1 MKTILLGILA
11 FLTSLTL
18 NSQEVNQD
26 TSNTDND
33 NTIVNTTIIEDI
45 TTESTTPVKTSNS
58 ANTITRWWAYPENIQ
73 MAIREGDDL
82 LVLVNKAFK
91 LSKSYAPSDL
101 VKASLSGIRNGNNYL
116 VRNIL
121 INDLKSM
128 VEDAKIQGIDLSI
141 RSGYRS
147 YNTQIDTYNY
157 WLSINNG
164 NIDATDKVSARAGHS
179 QHQLGTAIDFSSS
192 EITDGLSNLFKNT
205 KASQW
210 LINNSWKYGFVLS
223 FPLGY
228 ENVTGYSYES
238 WHYRY
243 IGITNAKEMHNS
255 GVTLEKYLESK
266 N

>member
-1 MKTILLGILA
+1 MKTILLGIIA

-18 NSQEVNQD
+18 NSQEVNQN
-26 TSNTDND
+26 TFNTDND
-33 NTIVNTTIIEDI
+33 NIIVNTSIIEDI
-45 TTESTTPVKTSNS
+45 TTESTTPVKTNNS
-58 ANTITRWWAYPENIQ
+58 ANTTSKWWTYPENIQ
-73 MAIREGDDL
+73 MTIRNGDDL
-82 LVLVNKAFK
+82 LVLVNKEFK

-101 VKASLSGIRNGNNYL
+101 VKASLSEIRNGSSYF

-128 VEDAKIQGIDLSI
+128 VGDAKTKGIDLSI

-164 NIDATDKVSARAGHS
+164 SVDATDKVSSRAGHS

-210 LINNSWKYGFVLS
+210 LIDNSWKYGFVLS

-228 ENVTGYSYES
+228 ENITGYSYES

-243 IGITNAKEMHNS
+243 IGIANAKEMHDS
-255 GVTLEKYLESK
+255 GVILEKYLEGK